1 MKKISIA
8 LFIIGALFM
17 IVDVNNM
24 AIFFGTKVLGI
35 LCILPAYLTFDIVE

>member
-8 LFIIGALFM
+8 LFIIGALLM

-24 AIFFGTKVLGI
+24 AMFFGTKVLGI
-35 LCILPAYLTFDIVE
+35 LCILPAYLTFDIAE